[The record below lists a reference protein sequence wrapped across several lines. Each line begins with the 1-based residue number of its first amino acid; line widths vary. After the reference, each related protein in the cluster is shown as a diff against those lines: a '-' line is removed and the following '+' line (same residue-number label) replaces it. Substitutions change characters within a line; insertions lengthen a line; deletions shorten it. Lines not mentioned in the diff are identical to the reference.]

1 MLALTLRQW
10 YFVYMNKIVKILM
23 ERDGLSH
30 DDAELQVSA
39 FFSEMA
45 LDINQGGSLFE
56 WEELFTDEFGLEPD
70 FFEDLAFALV

>member
-1 MLALTLRQW
+1 
-10 YFVYMNKIVKILM
+10 M

-56 WEELFTDEFGLEPD
+56 WEELFTDEFNLEPD

>member
-10 YFVYMNKIVKILM
+10 YFVCMNKIVKILM

-56 WEELFTDEFGLEPD
+56 WEELFTDEFSLEPD

>member
-1 MLALTLRQW
+1 
-10 YFVYMNKIVKILM
+10 MNKIVKILM

-56 WEELFTDEFGLEPD
+56 WEELFTEEFSLEPD

>member
-1 MLALTLRQW
+1 MLALNLRQW
-10 YFVYMNKIVKILM
+10 YFIYMNKIVKILM

-45 LDINQGGSLFE
+45 LDTNQGGSLFQ
-56 WEELFTDEFGLEPD
+56 WEELFTDEFSLEPD